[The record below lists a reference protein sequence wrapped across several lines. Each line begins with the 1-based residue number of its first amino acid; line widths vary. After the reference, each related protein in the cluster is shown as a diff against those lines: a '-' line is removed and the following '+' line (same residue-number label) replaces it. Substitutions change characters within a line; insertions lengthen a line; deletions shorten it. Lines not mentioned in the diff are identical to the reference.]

1 MEFLH
6 LETFANLVQYQ
17 NFSQV
22 AKKMNI
28 SQPTV
33 TVRIKT
39 LEEELGIA
47 LIIRV
52 GRKVKITPAGQ
63 IFYDFVERSLRVL
76 RDGLETIQEENESEK
91 YFTIGGSHTASFY
104 FLSDMIPEFYNKFEM
119 QLSINT
125 GHTVEVFQMVLD
137 QIADVGVVST
147 NLEHPDLIKLKLYQD
162 VFHVVAP
169 ATHPLA
175 QQEHITILDLKA
187 EPIITY
193 ERGGSLNFRIE
204 SLFREVGIQSNTIME
219 LKYVNSIKKMVREG
233 IGIAFLPWI
242 SIEKEVKN
250 GLITILPL
258 AHSKPL
264 TRDIHLVVHKKN
276 VESKEIQTFAEI
288 LNGYLDKRNLTRISL
303 N

>member
-6 LETFANLVQYQ
+6 LETFALLVQYQ

-22 AKKMNI
+22 AKKLNI

-47 LIIRV
+47 LVIRV

-76 RDGLETIQEENESEK
+76 RNGLETIQEEDENEK
-91 YFTIGGSHTASFY
+91 HFTMGGSHTASFY
-104 FLSDMIPEFYNKFEM
+104 FLADIISEFYDKFEM
-119 QLSINT
+119 ELSLST
-125 GHTVEVFQMVLD
+125 GHTPEVFQMVID
-137 QIADVGVVST
+137 QIAEVGIIST
-147 NLEHPDLIKLKLYQD
+147 NLEHPELIKRKLYQD
-162 VFHVVAP
+162 VFHLVALP
-169 ATHPLA
+169 THPLA
-175 QQEHITILDLKA
+175 KQQNITILDLKD
-187 EPIITY
+187 EPLITY
-193 ERGGSLNFRIE
+193 ERGGSLNYRIE
-204 SLFREVGIQSNTIME
+204 SLFREEGVQSNTIME

-258 AHSKPL
+258 SFSKPL
-264 TRDIHLVVHKKN
+264 TRDVHLVIHRKN
-276 VESKEIQTFAEI
+276 IHSKEINTFVEI
-288 LNGYLDKRNLTRISL
+288 LNSYLDKKNLATISL
-303 N
+303 S